1 VLSPLAVVCQ
11 VATRGFRVRVVN
23 KAFVISTAV
32 LLFAI
37 VVGILVAAAFGG
49 DDEQKAQKLGI
60 AGGAAGVAEALTQA
74 GGALGQP
81 VELSRV
87 TGAADARGKVSAG
100 DLKAAVLSN
109 PGGSYTIVTKTS
121 LDSKLEPVIMTGIRQ
136 AALNEALTQ
145 RGVDQQAVDRDVA
158 RATATVDTVDPPDPD
173 RGQRTVIAYIAVLLL
188 FFSVFFYGIDFAI
201 GVVEEKASRVVELL
215 QSTIKPLHLL
225 AGKVLGI
232 GAVGLAQLVLF
243 GGVGLGMSIATG
255 LITISGTAVM
265 LFVSVLVW
273 YILGFTFFAL
283 LYAAA
288 GSLVSRQEDVNS
300 ATGPLSVVAF
310 AAFFVAQFSLGEPDN
325 GFASVLSWVPPFS
338 ATLMPLRVAQG
349 VATPLQVV
357 VTIVLMALASVVAA
371 LVASRIYRNS
381 VLNTGRKQSWRQA
394 TSRA

>member
-1 VLSPLAVVCQ
+1 
-11 VATRGFRVRVVN
+11 
-23 KAFVISTAV
+23 
-32 LLFAI
+32 
-37 VVGILVAAAFGG
+37 
-49 DDEQKAQKLGI
+49 
-60 AGGAAGVAEALTQA
+60 
-74 GGALGQP
+74 
-81 VELSRV
+81 
-87 TGAADARGKVSAG
+87 
-100 DLKAAVLSN
+100 
-109 PGGSYTIVTKTS
+109 
-121 LDSKLEPVIMTGIRQ
+121 
-136 AALNEALTQ
+136 
-145 RGVDQQAVDRDVA
+145 
-158 RATATVDTVDPPDPD
+158 
-173 RGQRTVIAYIAVLLL
+173 
-188 FFSVFFYGIDFAI
+188 
-201 GVVEEKASRVVELL
+201 VVELL
-215 QSTIKPLHLL
+215 LSTIKPLHLL

-255 LITISGTAVM
+255 LITISGTAAM

-310 AAFFVAQFSLGEPDN
+310 AAFFVAQFSLKEPDN
-325 GFASVLSWVPPFS
+325 AFASVLSWVPPFS

-357 VTIVLMALASVVAA
+357 VTIVLMVLASVVAA

-394 TSRA
+394 LSRA